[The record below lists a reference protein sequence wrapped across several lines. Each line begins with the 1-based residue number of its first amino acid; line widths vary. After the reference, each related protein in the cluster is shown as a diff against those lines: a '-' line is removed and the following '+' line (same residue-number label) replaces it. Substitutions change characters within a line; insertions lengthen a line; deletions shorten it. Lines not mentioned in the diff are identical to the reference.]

1 MKHIGEET
9 LYNVYMK
16 RFKAY
21 LALADGSLPAQT
33 GSLAAQT
40 GSLAAQTGSL
50 AAETG
55 SAISLDENPT
65 DTEEKTSF
73 SSASTETEGHKTD
86 SDDGATKEGTEGGG
100 KTGSGNAKEDGMGP
114 AKAPEDGTVSETTAK
129 EEEDSRLWL
138 CELGRCKRLF
148 TETVCLKVSFIL
160 ASLVLSSQCC
170 GSGSGIRCR
179 FYPWIRDPGWVK
191 NKDPDPGWTSRIIF
205 PRA

>member
-1 MKHIGEET
+1 MKHIGQET

-21 LALADGSLPAQT
+21 LALADGSV
-33 GSLAAQT
+33 SAQT

-55 SAISLDENPT
+55 SAISLDEKPT

-73 SSASTETEGHKTD
+73 SSASTETEGHKTGP
-86 SDDGATKEGTEGGG
+86 DDGATKEGTEGAG
-100 KTGSGNAKEDGMGP
+100 KTGSGIAKEDGTGP
-114 AKAPEDGTVSETTAK
+114 EKGSEDGTSSETKAT

-148 TETVCLKVSFIL
+148 TETVCLKVSHTVPYCLVFGRYRPRYIL
-160 ASLVLSSQCC
+160 QLITVL
-170 GSGSGIRCR
+170 
-179 FYPWIRDPGWVK
+179 
-191 NKDPDPGWTSRIIF
+191 
-205 PRA
+205 